1 MRARFGGWK
10 DWLWLIVSALLFLS
24 ALILPISAAFALTE
38 EETQLQSAYESGT
51 LIRLHILADSDD
63 PRDQALKLAVRDTIL
78 DAFGALLTEAA
89 GDGSLYETL
98 LQNVPAMQ
106 AVAESRV
113 QELGCDESVQAEAG
127 ILFLPKKTYGRV
139 TLPAGKYRALR
150 ITLGSGQG
158 RNWWCVLYPRLCL
171 ALSENEPTD
180 EPGFTWQTP
189 RIFHEWMLFG
199 H

>member
-10 DWLWLIVSALLFLS
+10 DWLWLLLAALLFLS
-24 ALILPISAAFALTE
+24 ALILPLSAAFALTE
-38 EETQLQSAYESGT
+38 EEIQLQSAYESGA

-78 DAFGALLTEAA
+78 DAFGALLTDAA
-89 GDGSLYETL
+89 GTGSLYETL
-98 LQNVPAMQ
+98 LENVPAMQ
-106 AVAESRV
+106 AVARSRV
-113 QELGCDESVQAEAG
+113 RELGSNQSVQAEAG
-127 ILFLPKKTYGRV
+127 VLFVPEKTYGRV
-139 TLPAGKYRALR
+139 TLPAGTDRALR
-150 ITLGSGQG
+150 ITLGGGQG

-171 ALSENEPTD
+171 ALSENEPKK
-180 EPGFTWQTP
+180 EPGFTWQMP